1 MGATAV
7 VGDETFTSQVLQSQQ
22 PVLVDFWAEWCGPC
36 RMMEPVLEEIAGE
49 MADQVRVLKLN
60 VDDNP
65 ETTQKYGVVSIPTLL
80 LVQGG
85 EVKKSWIGAQP
96 KARIVKDLKE
106 SLGV

>member
-1 MGATAV
+1 MTATAV
-7 VGDETFTSQVLQSQQ
+7 VGDETFASQVLQSEQ

-49 MADQVRVLKLN
+49 MTGQVRVLKLN

-85 EVKKSWIGAQP
+85 EVRKSWIGAQP

-106 SLGV
+106 SLGA